1 MFKKCCFVLCFI
13 TMLFSSPFVHSVHAN
28 PTNVLDWIEEDAD
41 EEKQEEV
48 NELEPNETDTV
59 VEQVSSSDSLA
70 FNIVRM
76 IFALL
81 LVLALIFVI
90 SKLLGRKN
98 KLFNQVKAMENLG
111 GINVGTNKSIQIVR
125 IGTKLYLIGVG
136 ENVELLQE
144 ITEKELIDQLMM
156 DNSSE
161 SQDSILSMFKP
172 KTDGDTNR
180 NSNTDFKKLFSKE
193 LTKLKQNREKLV
205 AKQKEDH
212 HE

>member
-1 MFKKCCFVLCFI
+1 
-13 TMLFSSPFVHSVHAN
+13 MLFSSPFVHSVHAN